1 MVAPVV
7 DVHSSEVSLSER
19 KPIYND
25 LSMVVATVNGSG
37 SQTSNMAVIR
47 ALFRMG
53 IPVSGKNLFP
63 SNIQGLP
70 TWFIIRANAEGHTA
84 RRDKVEILVALN
96 TATFKEDL
104 SRLAPGGVCFY
115 SDELSLPDE
124 RSDVAFYRMPI
135 RKLLK
140 EVDPPKELREYIT
153 NMAYVGIVAEMLKI
167 ELQEIQAALDTH
179 FQGMS
184 RPIELNMS
192 MVNAAAQWANENLT
206 KIDPYYV
213 RRDSKTE
220 GKILIEG
227 NTAAALGAIY
237 GGVTFAAWYPI
248 TPASSLADAL
258 MEYLPQLR
266 LDEETDKAT
275 YAVVQAEDEL
285 AAMGMAVGA
294 GWSGARAMT
303 STSGPGI
310 SLMAEFAG
318 LAFFAE
324 IPLVVWD
331 VQRMGPSTG
340 LPTRTSQGDIRFVR
354 FLGHG
359 DIKHT
364 ILIPGNMQEC
374 FEFGWKAFDIAE
386 RLQTPV
392 FILSDLDLGMN
403 LWMSD
408 PFDYPNLPMDHGKI
422 LDERDLERLGE
433 FARYRDVDGDGIPYR
448 TLPGTAHPLAG
459 YFTRGTG
466 HDESAFY
473 SEDPSDWEANLER
486 IWRKLETGKRYL
498 PRPVIERME
507 GARVGLIATGS
518 TDPAIQ
524 EARAR
529 LAADG
534 IPTDYLR
541 IRAVPFTEEVESFI
555 REHERIYVIEM
566 NHDGQMRQLLQVE
579 VPECA
584 ARIGSLRKND
594 GLPISAG
601 WTTQAIRAVVGGVN
615 NG

>member
-1 MVAPVV
+1 MTVSMVEVQP
-7 DVHSSEVSLSER
+7 SEAALLER
-19 KPIYND
+19 EPIYNN

-37 SQTSNMAVIR
+37 SQTSNMAIIR

-70 TWFIIRANAEGHTA
+70 TWFTIRANSDGFTA
-84 RRDKVEILVALN
+84 RRDKVEVLVAMN
-96 TATFKEDL
+96 VTTFADDL
-104 SRLAPGGVCFY
+104 FHLAPGGVCFY
-115 SDELSLPDE
+115 SDEFAIPIE
-124 RSDVAFYRMPI
+124 RKDVIFYPMPI
-135 RKLLK
+135 RQLLK
-140 EVDPPKELREYIT
+140 EVDPPKELREYIA
-153 NMAYVGIVAEMLKI
+153 NMAYVGIVAQMLGI
-167 ELQEIQAALDTH
+167 EIGEIRSALEAH
-179 FQGMS
+179 FQGKS

-192 MVNAAAQWANENLT
+192 MVETAAGWTRENLT
-206 KIDPYYV
+206 KIDPYTL
-213 RRDSKTE
+213 RRDNRTE

-237 GGVTFAAWYPI
+237 GGVSFAAWYPI

-266 LDEETDKAT
+266 IDKETERAT
-275 YAVVQAEDEL
+275 YAIVQAEDEL
-285 AAMGMAVGA
+285 AAVGMAVGA
-294 GWSGARAMT
+294 GWCGARAMT

-324 IPLVVWD
+324 VPLVVWD

-340 LPTRTSQGDIRFVR
+340 IPTRTSQGDIRFVR

-359 DIKHT
+359 DIKHI
-364 ILIPGNMQEC
+364 ILLPGNMREC
-374 FEFGWKAFDIAE
+374 FEFGWKAFDIAD

-408 PFDYPNLPMDHGKI
+408 PFEYPDTPMDHGKI
-422 LDERDLERLGE
+422 LDEEDLERLGE

-448 TLPGTAHPLAG
+448 TLPGTEHPRAAF
-459 YFTRGTG
+459 FTRGTG
-466 HDESAFY
+466 HDENAFY
-473 SEDPSDWEANLER
+473 SERPQDWEANMAR
-486 IWRKLETGKRYL
+486 IWRKLETGEQTL

-507 GARVGLIATGS
+507 DAQIGLIAFGS
-518 TDPAIQ
+518 TDPAVE

-534 IPTDYLR
+534 IKTDYLR
-541 IRAVPFTEEVESFI
+541 IRAVPFAQEIEGFI

-566 NHDGQMRQLLQVE
+566 NFDGQMQQLLQVE
-579 VPECA
+579 VPDQA
-584 ARIGSLRKND
+584 AKVQSIRKND
-594 GLPISAG
+594 GLPLSSG
-601 WTTQAIRAVVGGVN
+601 WTTQALREAIGA
-615 NG
+615 